1 MIIDGHGL
9 AHRGFSALNKAR
21 LTAPDGTPTTM
32 IVGFMNMFF
41 KVQNELRPDVNVIVF
56 DARGKTF
63 RHELLEGYKKDRAAL
78 DDDLRIQLPILQE
91 LLRYLGCNVIIREG
105 VEADDTAAS
114 FARLAQGE
122 GHEVILLSS
131 DKDFFQLIGSGIK
144 MMRPIKNGVSAAEVY
159 DVKAFVEEYGFRPQ
173 LMADYLAIVGDR
185 SDNVQGIPGIGPV
198 GARNLVA
205 EYGSIEN
212 IFASLDKLKKGT
224 RAKLEAHGLE
234 QALWI
239 RDNIIKLKEDIFA
252 GDSDFL
258 NQCIN
263 REPDLQKAEELAAH
277 LGLFRVL
284 KRLGSNRKIERPVQV
299 SHKAVPPEADIL
311 TQDYKAELKDN
322 PAMFDEDHGQI
333 WDLKTAYYML
343 HPDRTAKD
351 FPEISRTI
359 RESDDPSKTLADL
372 AGSLEGQ
379 IEEYDGLRDVMNQID
394 LPLIPV
400 LNKIEA
406 HGVRINHEK
415 FLSLQEELESKI
427 LAIESRISSS
437 TGVRINMNSPQQVSW
452 LLFEKLGFPP
462 EDKGKGKGFHST
474 DAAVLERLAKAP
486 GGDIPA
492 LILEHREMT
501 KMLTSFVIPFMK
513 AADSEGIIRTTFE
526 PAMTGTGR
534 LSSRD
539 PNLQNIPAF
548 GHWAEEIKSGLIPVN
563 PENIFV
569 SADYSQIELR
579 VLAHLSGEAKLIEAF
594 ANNQDIH
601 TQTASWVFGTAPEL
615 VTPELRR
622 AAKMINFG
630 LLYGMSSFGLSD
642 RLSISRSEAK
652 EIMNKYFEALPSV
665 KNFIHYIVQEAK
677 ERGFTRTIAGRIRP
691 VSEIPANAQ
700 ALDRAIINSPIQGT
714 AADIARRAMINFM
727 KANRGEL
734 FLQVHDSLIC
744 ECSPSEADEVSGLL
758 CSVMKESGGEIAH
771 LETAAKNGK
780 TLAGV

>member
-1 MIIDGHGL
+1 
-9 AHRGFSALNKAR
+9 
-21 LTAPDGTPTTM
+21 
-32 IVGFMNMFF
+32 
-41 KVQNELRPDVNVIVF
+41 
-56 DARGKTF
+56 
-63 RHELLEGYKKDRAAL
+63 
-78 DDDLRIQLPILQE
+78 
-91 LLRYLGCNVIIREG
+91 
-105 VEADDTAAS
+105 
-114 FARLAQGE
+114 
-122 GHEVILLSS
+122 
-131 DKDFFQLIGSGIK
+131 
-144 MMRPIKNGVSAAEVY
+144 
-159 DVKAFVEEYGFRPQ
+159 
-173 LMADYLAIVGDR
+173 
-185 SDNVQGIPGIGPV
+185 
-198 GARNLVA
+198 
-205 EYGSIEN
+205 
-212 IFASLDKLKKGT
+212 
-224 RAKLEAHGLE
+224 
-234 QALWI
+234 
-239 RDNIIKLKEDIFA
+239 
-252 GDSDFL
+252 
-258 NQCIN
+258 
-263 REPDLQKAEELAAH
+263 
-277 LGLFRVL
+277 
-284 KRLGSNRKIERPVQV
+284 
-299 SHKAVPPEADIL
+299 
-311 TQDYKAELKDN
+311 
-322 PAMFDEDHGQI
+322 
-333 WDLKTAYYML
+333 
-343 HPDRTAKD
+343 
-351 FPEISRTI
+351 
-359 RESDDPSKTLADL
+359 
-372 AGSLEGQ
+372 
-379 IEEYDGLRDVMNQID
+379 
-394 LPLIPV
+394 
-400 LNKIEA
+400 
-406 HGVRINHEK
+406 
-415 FLSLQEELESKI
+415 
-427 LAIESRISSS
+427 
-437 TGVRINMNSPQQVSW
+437 
-452 LLFEKLGFPP
+452 
-462 EDKGKGKGFHST
+462 
-474 DAAVLERLAKAP
+474 
-486 GGDIPA
+486 
-492 LILEHREMT
+492 LEHREMT